1 MYGLS
6 YPVYFRLVSAEM
18 VESFTHIFID
28 EAGHATEPETV
39 IPLTGLIRDA
49 VRSGVQIVLA
59 GDPKQ
64 LGPVI
69 RSPIAD
75 QLGELSTLLPSKGF
89 QRFKMGNPRTYST
102 YINFQGHTS
111 QYHGLF
117 FPSDGDFSE
126 HHLKRT

>member
-1 MYGLS
+1 
-6 YPVYFRLVSAEM
+6 M

-49 VRSGVQIVLA
+49 VRSGIQVVLA

-69 RSPIAD
+69 RSPIAH
-75 QLGELSTLLPSKGF
+75 QLGELLICCHSNI
-89 QRFKMGNPRTYST
+89 FKVLDRKTQSRACTILFSGSPHSISYTT
-102 YINFQGHTS
+102 HGHN
-111 QYHGLF
+111 LI
-117 FPSDGDFSE
+117 
-126 HHLKRT
+126 